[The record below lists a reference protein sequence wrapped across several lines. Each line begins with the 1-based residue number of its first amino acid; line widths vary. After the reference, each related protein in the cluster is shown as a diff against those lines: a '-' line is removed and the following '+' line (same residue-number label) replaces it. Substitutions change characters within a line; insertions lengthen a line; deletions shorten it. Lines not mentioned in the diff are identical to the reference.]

1 MHFHHAM
8 CDVNESQIT
17 DFFVDSTPSQAE
29 KDVLQCRLLAYPVRV
44 TNMLAL
50 KQRGS
55 EMEGNSSQLE
65 TRVVRLETRMEHMDS
80 NISRIMAD
88 LHDLRTSTEARF
100 DAVDRKFD
108 AANEKIEKK
117 FAMVD
122 QKFDAVNAKFDAVN
136 EKFDEVNDRISKL
149 HVTVIE
155 KFGEI
160 KVWALT
166 VLGVGILTVVAR
178 ALHWI

>member
-1 MHFHHAM
+1 M
-8 CDVNESQIT
+8 
-17 DFFVDSTPSQAE
+17 
-29 KDVLQCRLLAYPVRV
+29 LQCQAVAYIDRV

-50 KQRGS
+50 KNRGV
-55 EMEGNSSQLE
+55 EMEGSSSQLE
-65 TRVVRLETRMEHMDS
+65 ARVVRLETHMEHMDS

-108 AANEKIEKK
+108 A
-117 FAMVD
+117 
-122 QKFDAVNAKFDAVN
+122 VN
-136 EKFDEVNDRISKL
+136 EKFDQMNDRISML
-149 HVTVIE
+149 HVTMIE
-155 KFGEI
+155 KLGEINAKFGEI

-166 VLGVGILTVVAR
+166 VLGGGLGFGILTVVGR